1 MIFHHH
7 TLLPVLLPLL
17 VGMGCALAPVF
28 QLTRFMAPRNPLLAG
43 RLRTRR
49 LRLRL
54 DGLRT
59 VTVAITFVVRLLV
72 TKEVNTTVLKGLLF
86 LRLVIQ
92 RVLEVVGVG
101 VVGVV
106 VGDGCR
112 VPPVLE
118 GENGVVSRQ

>member
-1 MIFHHH
+1 
-7 TLLPVLLPLL
+7 
-17 VGMGCALAPVF
+17 
-28 QLTRFMAPRNPLLAG
+28 MAPRNPLLAG

>member
-1 MIFHHH
+1 
-7 TLLPVLLPLL
+7 
-17 VGMGCALAPVF
+17 
-28 QLTRFMAPRNPLLAG
+28 MAPRNPLLAG

-49 LRLRL
+49 LWLRW

-72 TKEVNTTVLKGLLF
+72 TKEVNTAVLKGLLF

-106 VGDGCR
+106 VGDGCPVR

-118 GENGVVSRQ
+118 GENGVVSCQ